1 MNKRLRTAAFL
12 AADRPKA
19 LRLDATLFVDS
30 VGLAFCQSRGK
41 LIALVALTIAGE

>member
-1 MNKRLRTAAFL
+1 MNKHLRTAVFL

-19 LRLDATLFVDS
+19 LRFDATLFVDS